1 MNSMW
6 MALGLVGQAVFSGR
20 FLVQWLAS
28 ERAGRSIVPRQ
39 FWHLSMAGSPILLAY
54 SIYKRDP
61 VFILGQSAG
70 FVIYARNLRLIRR
83 DDARNGALRA
93 SA

>member
-6 MALGLVGQAVFSGR
+6 MALGLLGQAVFSGR
-20 FLVQWLAS
+20 FFVQWLAS
-28 ERAGRSIVPRQ
+28 ERAGRSIVPRA
-39 FWHLSMAGSPILLAY
+39 FWHLSILGSAILLAY
-54 SIYKRDP
+54 SIYKKDP

-70 FVIYARNLRLIRR
+70 FVIYARNLFLIRR
-83 DDARNGALRA
+83 HDARNGTLSA

>member
-39 FWHLSMAGSPILLAY
+39 FWHLSMAGSAILLAY